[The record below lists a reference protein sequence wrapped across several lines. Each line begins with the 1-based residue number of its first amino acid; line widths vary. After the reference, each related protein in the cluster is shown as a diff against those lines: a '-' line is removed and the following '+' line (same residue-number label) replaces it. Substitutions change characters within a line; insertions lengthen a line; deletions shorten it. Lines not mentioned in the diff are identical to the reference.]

1 MQNLFQLLL
10 DKKYILYVYGIIIFW
25 KSQSQGDFYKMPL
38 KSIRTGRL
46 ADQVADQL
54 KQSLFNEEYE
64 EGERLPS
71 EHELME
77 ILGVSRVVVRE
88 AIRNL
93 EKAGLLEIKRGPTGG
108 AFVRPMKHDAVSN
121 LIRDTLRLGRTSVA
135 EIMEVR
141 LHIEPIVASLAAQRR
156 TQEDIEMIEKA
167 FENMPKVKGG
177 RKYVAWNVDFHRMV
191 AKASH
196 NSMYD
201 LLVNILMDITLELI
215 LSINPSKRVVHDTT
229 SHPKIFEKIK
239 QGDAEGTKRVFR
251 EHLDEIV
258 PLLQDMEKEL
268 PIQS

>member
-1 MQNLFQLLL
+1 
-10 DKKYILYVYGIIIFW
+10 
-25 KSQSQGDFYKMPL
+25 MPL

-54 KQSLFNEEYE
+54 KQSLFNKEYE
-64 EGERLPS
+64 EGDRLPS

-93 EKAGLLEIKRGPTGG
+93 EKAGLLEIKRGPAGG

-121 LIRDTLRLGRTSVA
+121 LVRDILRLGHINMA

-141 LHIEPIVASLAAQRR
+141 LHIEPIVAGLAAQRR
-156 TQEDIEMIEKA
+156 TPEDIEMLEKSV
-167 FENMPKVKGG
+167 ENIPKIKSGE
-177 RKYVAWNVDFHRMV
+177 KYVAWNVNFHRLV

-215 LSINPSKRVVHDTT
+215 LSINRSNRAVHDTT
-229 SHPKIFEKIK
+229 SHPNIVEKIK
-239 QGDAEGTKRVFR
+239 QGDAEETKRAFR
-251 EHLDEIV
+251 DHLEEIV
-258 PLLQDMEKEL
+258 PLLENMEKKL
-268 PIQS
+268 PAQG